1 MIDAE
6 KIKLVVT
13 DIDGTLYSHTQDCVP
28 ESAVNAIRKLHEKGI
43 AFALCSGR
51 NRYLI
56 GKSGVLNY
64 VNPDAMITMNGA
76 TVYVGDK
83 VIHSYPIPPDVVNS
97 LIKFSKRLKFGL
109 TLIEL
114 NEGHINYIDDRVISA
129 HEKYGTRFPQPRTF
143 PDNYDRVVYQAICY
157 CDALDESLFLPH
169 IKGAKS
175 ARWDQYAVDIMPEGS
190 DKSKGLLALLDYLH
204 LKPENAIAFGDGNN
218 DIEVLQFAGVG
229 VAMGNAVDGCKE
241 AADYITDDI
250 DKDGWAKALINLGII
265 KDDNHTIIKQ

>member
-1 MIDAE
+1 MLDSS
-6 KIKLVVT
+6 KIKLIVT
-13 DIDGTLYSHTQDCVP
+13 DIDGTLFSHTQNKVP
-28 ESAVNAIRKLHEKGI
+28 DSTVDAIRKLHEKGI
-43 AFALCSGR
+43 MIALCSGR
-51 NRYLI
+51 NKYLI

-64 VNPDAMITMNGA
+64 VKPDAMITMNGA
-76 TVYVGDK
+76 TVYVGEN
-83 VIHSYPIPPDVVNS
+83 VVHSYPIPPDVVNS

-175 ARWDQYAVDIMPEGS
+175 ARWDEYAVDIMPEGS
-190 DKSKGLLALLDYLH
+190 DKSKGLLALLDYMH
-204 LKPENAIAFGDGNN
+204 IKPENCLALGDGNN
-218 DIEVLQFAGVG
+218 DVEVLQFAGIG
-229 VAMGNAVDGCKE
+229 VAMGNACQACKD
-241 AADYITDDI
+241 AADFVTDDI
-250 DKDGWAKALINLGII
+250 DKDGWANALKKLGII
-265 KDDNHTIIKQ
+265 N